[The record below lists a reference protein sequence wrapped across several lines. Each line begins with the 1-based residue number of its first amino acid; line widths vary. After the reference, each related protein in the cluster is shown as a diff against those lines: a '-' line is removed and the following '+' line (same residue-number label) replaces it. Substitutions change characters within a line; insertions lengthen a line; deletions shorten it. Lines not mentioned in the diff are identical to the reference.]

1 MKAEEKTGRD
11 GEADQTDLS
20 TRSVGRPA
28 QSLAEL
34 ADIEAI
40 KQLKHAYFRLL
51 DSKRFEEL
59 GQLFVEDATTSY
71 EGGKYAHRGR
81 DEVVSFLS
89 DSLGD
94 RSIVH
99 EHLGHHPE
107 IVLTGSTTATGSWY
121 LHDRVIVQAV
131 DFELGGTAVYRDEYE
146 KVDGAWRIRHTGY
159 ERVYEEQRKLSTG
172 ELTAF
177 RDRFNPDLGPDTSS
191 PGPS

>member
-1 MKAEEKTGRD
+1 MPSEEATDPRTVT
-11 GEADQTDLS
+11 EQAD
-20 TRSVGRPA
+20 RSSDVIGRPA
-28 QSLAEL
+28 ESLAEL

-51 DSKRFEEL
+51 DSKQFDEL
-59 GQLFVEDATTSY
+59 GLLLCVDATTSY
-71 EGGKYAHRGR
+71 ESGKYAHRGR

-94 RSIVH
+94 RAIVH

-107 IVLTGSTTATGSWY
+107 IVLTGPTTAVGNWY
-121 LHDRVIVQAV
+121 LHDRVIVAGV
-131 DFELGGTAVYRDEYE
+131 DFELGGTALYRDEYE

-172 ELTAF
+172 ELTSF
-177 RDRFNPDLGPDTSS
+177 RDRFSPETQNPGSA
-191 PGPS
+191 

>member
-1 MKAEEKTGRD
+1 MQADEKET
-11 GEADQTDLS
+11 AL
-20 TRSVGRPA
+20 VGRPA
-28 QSLAEL
+28 ESVSQL

-51 DSKRFEEL
+51 DSKEFDKL

-71 EGGKYAHRGR
+71 ESGKYAHHGR
-81 DEVVSFLS
+81 DEVVAFLS

-94 RSIVH
+94 RAIVH

-107 IVLTGSTTATGSWY
+107 IVLTSATTAVGNWH
-121 LHDRVIVQAV
+121 LHDRVIVASV
-131 DFELGGTAVYRDEYE
+131 DFELGGTAVYTDEYE

-159 ERVYEEQRKLSTG
+159 VRVYEEQRKHSTG

-177 RDRFNPDLGPDTSS
+177 SDRFSENRTGSDES
-191 PGPS
+191 